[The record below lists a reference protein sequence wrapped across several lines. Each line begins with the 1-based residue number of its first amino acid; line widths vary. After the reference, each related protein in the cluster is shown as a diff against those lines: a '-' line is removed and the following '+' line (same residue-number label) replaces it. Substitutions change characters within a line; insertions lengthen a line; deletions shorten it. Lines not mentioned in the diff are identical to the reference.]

1 VDQSR
6 ERFFLLL
13 ELMQPLLARLG
24 ERWSNQPIFG
34 DAMKLHLSGWQPKE
48 VSSTFTV
55 LEISIFEHLQKLR

>member
-6 ERFFLLL
+6 ERIFLLP

-24 ERWSNQPIFG
+24 ERWSNQSIFG
-34 DAMKLHLSGWQPKE
+34 DAMKLHLGGWQPKE